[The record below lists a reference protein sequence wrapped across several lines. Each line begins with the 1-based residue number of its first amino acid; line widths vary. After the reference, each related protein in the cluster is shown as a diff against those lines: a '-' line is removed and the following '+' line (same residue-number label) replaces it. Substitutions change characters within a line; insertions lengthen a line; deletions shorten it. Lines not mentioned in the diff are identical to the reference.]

1 MALEFGKDK
10 QYTNLSVASVY
21 EVKDNDIVYVG
32 TLDAGRLFSF
42 ESEENHNLNN
52 YGKVSKDYQCSFN
65 LRTSG
70 TKQLA
75 GYLLLES
82 SVVRSS
88 NTDGSLVKTI
98 MDVSG
103 TFTSITGIVSYDS
116 PLQYKVKTGK
126 SLPVFSGPDTQD
138 YLKLLPYEAGTTFA
152 VYASWASPSGTV
164 WGAINNDLTRW
175 IIYRTVSGGLN
186 YNIEDNTPAGSTA
199 TATGTAST
207 STSGEAVLIDAGE
220 TYVDMS
226 AVMADI
232 ESASASSFN
241 ITESSVEALH
251 KMQYV
256 IGIPPKITP
265 SADIQYMTKSSPSNN
280 FGRCY
285 TEMFMMGNTVF
296 SIQPC
301 KVKYLPGFND
311 EQRATFFQY
320 IADAVSNLG
329 DDAAIEGNLT
339 GQLFEGSPDYNNYIN
354 TVNMLA
360 RVMAIMLGIGD
371 KTYMNT
377 GTKYRNMDYSWYR
390 IQDNSHNEGNDG
402 TIFGT
407 IASGARWVA
416 DKLVTSAI
424 NDDTYIHFY
433 MTADGTSM
441 SESMTVSTKSSG
453 LESLFNNN
461 LSSIAQEIQFLTG
474 SESSIDFSGTIAEV
488 ANTIEAAGS
497 AVGGISQTL
506 GNLVQY
512 GANYLNGGRLV
523 FPQMLDDC
531 NYDRSYRGSCRFISP
546 SGDPEAIFLNCYLP
560 LAYLLPY
567 VLPQML
573 SDNMYK
579 YPFLCRF
586 NATGLCHCDLAAI
599 TNLQIQRGGQDG
611 TCFTAVGLPFEIDV
625 SFDVTPLYSKLMV
638 TSSRHP
644 ILFLSNTSLL
654 EYLRAIC
661 GISFTGDQIR
671 LKLGIAS
678 ALLTNQITDTVP
690 SILRGYYSTDVAN
703 WLRSLFNF

>member
-1 MALEFGKDK
+1 MSLEFGKDK
-10 QYTNLSVASVY
+10 QYTNVAIASVY
-21 EVKDNDIVYVG
+21 EYKDDSIAYVG
-32 TLDAGRLFSF
+32 TLPAGRIFSF
-42 ESEENHNLNN
+42 QSEESHQLSN
-52 YGKVSKDYQCSFN
+52 YGKVSSDYGVYFTPRSG
-65 LRTSG
+65 SG
-70 TKQLA
+70 TKSLA

-82 SVVRSS
+82 AVVRTSS
-88 NTDGSLVKTI
+88 YNNSNVKSLTKKDGA
-98 MDVSG
+98 
-103 TFTSITGIVSYDS
+103 TSTLENIVVYTTPSKYT
-116 PLQYKVKTGK
+116 VKTGATYRVYTGPNASDY
-126 SLPVFSGPDTQD
+126 SLATS
-138 YLKLLPYEAGTTFA
+138 YSAGTTVA
-152 VYASWASPSGTV
+152 VYATWVDSNGTT
-164 WGAINNDLTRW
+164 W
-175 IIYRTVSGGLN
+175 
-186 YNIEDNTPAGSTA
+186 GSTSSTLDKWGILIPGTTGKIYSQLTEETSIVDTVNSAA
-199 TATGTAST
+199 TQGAN
-207 STSGEAVLIDAGE
+207 DDE
-220 TYVDMS
+220 TYVDMN
-226 AVMADI
+226 AVLNDI
-232 ESASASSFN
+232 ASAAGTTFNSNSSS
-241 ITESSVEALH
+241 IEALN

-265 SADIQYMTKSSPSNN
+265 TADIQYMLNSSPSNN

-301 KVKYLPGFND
+301 KVKYLPGFSD
-311 EQRATFFQY
+311 EQRSAFFQY
-320 IADAVSNLG
+320 IADAVDNLG
-329 DDAAIEGNLT
+329 DDSAIEGSLT
-339 GQLFEGSPDYNNYIN
+339 GQLFEGVPDYNGYIN

-371 KTYMNT
+371 KTYMST
-377 GTKYRNMDYSWYR
+377 GIKYRNMDYSWYR
-390 IQDNSHNEGNDG
+390 IQDNSHTEGNDG
-402 TIFGT
+402 TLFGT
-407 IASGARWVA
+407 IASTVRWAA

-474 SESSIDFSGTIAEV
+474 SETSIDFSTAVSEAIGTIGS
-488 ANTIEAAGS
+488 TAGDFAGNFS
-497 AVGGISQTL
+497 TTL
-506 GNLVQY
+506 GNLVRY

-560 LAYLLPY
+560 VCYLLPY

-599 TNLQIQRGGQDG
+599 TNLQIQRGGPDG
-611 TCFTAVGLPFEIDV
+611 TCFTADGLPFEVDV

-644 ILFLSNTSLL
+644 ILFLSNSSLL
-654 EYLRAIC
+654 EYLGALC
-661 GISFTGDQIR
+661 GVSFTGDQIR

-678 ALLTNQITDTVP
+678 AILSNQITDTIP
-690 SILRGYYSTDVAN
+690 SILRGYYSTNVAS

>member
-10 QYTNLSVASVY
+10 QYTNVTIASVY
-21 EVKDNDIVYVG
+21 EFKNDGIAYVG

-42 ESEENHNLNN
+42 ASEETHNLNI
-52 YGKVSKDYQCSFN
+52 YGKVSSDYKCSFN
-65 LRTSG
+65 LRAGG

-82 SVVRSS
+82 SVTRANS
-88 NTDGSLVKTI
+88 TDAS
-98 MDVSG
+98 VSTSATDKG
-103 TFTSITGIVSYDS
+103 GKQNSITNIVVYDS
-116 PLQYKVKTGK
+116 PVQYKVKSGK
-126 SLPVFSGPDTQD
+126 NLVLYDGPDTQK
-138 YLKLLPYEAGTTFA
+138 YTKLSPYSGGRSFA
-152 VYASWASPSGTV
+152 IYATWASPSGTV
-164 WGAINNDLTRW
+164 WGAVSSTLDKW
-175 IIYRTVSGGLN
+175 CIYRTVSGGLN
-186 YNIEDNTPAGSTA
+186 YNIESNTPAGSSVLP
-199 TATGTAST
+199 TGTAT
-207 STSGEAVLIDAGE
+207 NNGEAVLVVGTE

-226 AVMADI
+226 AVMTDI
-232 ESASASSFN
+232 ENASQSSFN
-241 ITESSVEALH
+241 LTESSIEALH

-265 SADIQYMTKSSPSNN
+265 TADIQYMLKSSPSNN

-311 EQRATFFQY
+311 EQRSAFFQY
-320 IADAVSNLG
+320 IADAVNNLG

-339 GQLFEGSPDYNNYIN
+339 GQLFEGSPDYNGYIN

-402 TIFGT
+402 TLFGT

-474 SESSIDFSGTIAEV
+474 SESSIDFSSTVAEV
-488 ANTIEAAGS
+488 ANSIASTAGS
-497 AVGGISQTL
+497 VVSGISQTL

-512 GANYLNGGRLV
+512 GANYLNGGRLI

-611 TCFTAVGLPFEIDV
+611 TCFTADGLPFEIDV

-654 EYLRAIC
+654 EYLGAIC

-678 ALLTNQITDTVP
+678 AILTNQITDTIP
-690 SILRGYYSTDVAN
+690 SLLRGYYSTDVAN